1 MDLRDLLPPEGTD
14 VPRILLTVNEAAR
27 ALALSRS
34 SVYRL
39 IGAGRIRTIRV
50 LRKTCVPVT
59 ELQRFVTEQ
68 IEAQRGDWA

>member
-1 MDLRDLLPPEGTD
+1 MDMHDLLPPDGTG

-39 IGAGRIRTIRV
+39 VRAGKIRTV
-50 LRKTCVPVT
+50 HVTRKACVPVT
-59 ELQRFVTEQ
+59 ELDRFVTEQ
-68 IEAQRGDWA
+68 FEAQRGDMA